1 VAQPAHAAAAP
12 ETKHSRLA
20 WRTWVPWALVVLGSL
35 IVLVAALNVWVKR
48 QALSTDNWTNSSAQL
63 LENDQ
68 IRQAL
73 SVYLVN
79 QVYANVDVS
88 QQLQQ
93 RLPAQLDPIAPQ
105 IAVGLEQASIRVV
118 DNLLGRPRIQKLWK
132 EANRRAHQAFMNLL
146 NGHDSRLV
154 STNGNVVLDLRPLLE
169 KVVQELGFGDQ
180 ALAKL
185 PPDAAQITVLKG
197 NQLQTARTSVKVV
210 RVLSYVLLFLAIA
223 IFAVAMWISRSR
235 RSILLGAGIGV
246 LVVGLLVLV
255 VRRYL
260 GNYLVDQLTN
270 SPDAKGAVKASWAIE
285 TNLLRN
291 VGVNGVIYGAAIIF
305 AAWIAGPGRLA
316 RWCRE
321 KLAPTMRDRPV
332 LVYGALTAVLAAIL
346 LTGPT
351 DAQRV
356 YPLLILFGFAYLGLE
371 VLRRQTMREFP
382 SEPAAA
388 T

>member
-1 VAQPAHAAAAP
+1 M
-12 ETKHSRLA
+12 
-20 WRTWVPWALVVLGSL
+20 PWALVVVGSL
-35 IVLVAALNVWVKR
+35 IVLIAALNVWVKR

-79 QVYANVDVS
+79 QVYANVNVS
-88 QQLQQ
+88 QQLQE

-105 IAVGLEQASIRVV
+105 IAVGLQQASIRVV
-118 DNLLGRPRIQKLWK
+118 DNLLGRPRVQKLWK
-132 EANRRAHQAFMNLL
+132 EANRRAHHAFMNLL
-146 NGHDSRLV
+146 NGHTSRLV

-169 KVVQELGFGDQ
+169 KVVQELGFGEK

-185 PPDAAQITVLKG
+185 PPDAAQITVMKG
-197 NQLQTARTSVKVV
+197 NQLDTARKGVKVI
-210 RVLSYVLLFLAIA
+210 RVLSYLLFFLAIA
-223 IFAVAMWISRSR
+223 FFAAAMWISRNR
-235 RSILLGAGIGV
+235 RSILLGAGVGV
-246 LVVGLLVLV
+246 LVSGLLVLV
-255 VRRYL
+255 VRRYA
-260 GNYLVDQLTN
+260 GSYVIDQLTSN
-270 SPDAKGAVKASWAIE
+270 ADTKGAVKASWLIE
-285 TNLLRN
+285 TQLLRN
-291 VGVNGVIYGAAIIF
+291 VGWNGVIYGAAIIF
-305 AAWIAGPGRLA
+305 SAWIAGPGRVA

-332 LVYGALTAVLAAIL
+332 LAYGVLTAILAVIL

-356 YPLLILFGFAYLGLE
+356 YPLLILFAFAYLGLE

-382 SEPAAA
+382 AAA

>member
-1 VAQPAHAAAAP
+1 
-12 ETKHSRLA
+12 
-20 WRTWVPWALVVLGSL
+20 VPWALVVLGSL
-35 IVLVAALNVWVKR
+35 IVLLAALNVWVKR

-73 SVYLVN
+73 SIYLVN
-79 QVYANVDVS
+79 QVYDNVNVS

-105 IAVGLEQASIRVV
+105 IAVGLQQASVRVV
-118 DNLLGRPRIQKLWK
+118 DNLLGRPRVQKLWK

-146 NGHDSRLV
+146 NGHSSRLV

-169 KVVQELGFGDQ
+169 KVVNELGFGDKV
-180 ALAKL
+180 LAQL
-185 PPDAAQITVLKG
+185 PPDAAQITVMKS
-197 NQLQTARTSVKVV
+197 NQLDAARNGVKAV
-210 RVLSYVLLFLAIA
+210 RVLSYLLGFLAIA

-246 LVVGLLVLV
+246 LVSGLLVLV

-260 GNYLVDQLTN
+260 GNYLVDQLTSN
-270 SPDAKGAVKASWAIE
+270 PDARGAIKASWAIE

-291 VGVNGVIYGAAIIF
+291 VGWNGVIYGSAIIF
-305 AAWIAGPGRLA
+305 SAWIAGPGRLA
-316 RWCRE
+316 RWIRQ
-321 KLAPTMRDRPV
+321 KLAPTLRDRPV

-346 LTGPT
+346 LAGPT
-351 DAQRV
+351 DGQRV
-356 YPLLILFGFAYLGLE
+356 YPLLILFAFAYLGLE
-371 VLRRQTMREFP
+371 VLRRQTMREY
-382 SEPAAA
+382 PAATSTA
-388 T
+388 